1 MGQQDVFGHIDV
13 HLDDSLAALS
23 EFCKIPSISAEKRAQ
38 PEAAAFVRKLLGEV
52 GIEGRESPTKGGR
65 NVVFGEYRAGAGR
78 PTLLFYN
85 HYDVQP
91 VDPLE
96 EWKTNPFNPVIRDGK
111 MFARGSGDTKGNLIA
126 QVAALRAFL
135 AAGAPLPWNLKFSLS
150 GEGEVGSPPITSIL
164 ERNRGLPEAGRAMI
178 GGAGTMIVML
188 SNGAVW
194 GKG

>member
-1 MGQQDVFGHIDV
+1 MALQEVFGHIDA
-13 HLDDSLAALS
+13 HLDDSLATLS

-38 PEAAAFVRKLLGEV
+38 PEAAAFVVKLLGEV
-52 GIEGRESPTKGGR
+52 GIDAREVPTEGGPS
-65 NVVFGEYRAGAGR
+65 VVFGEYRADASR

-111 MFARGSGDTKGNLIA
+111 MFARGSGDTKGNLVA

-135 AAGAPLPWNLKFSLS
+135 AAGDPVPGNVKFVV
-150 GEGEVGSPPITSIL
+150 EGEEEGGSPHFRSLDRKSTRLNSSHDQISY
-164 ERNRGLPEAGRAMI
+164 
-178 GGAGTMIVML
+178 
-188 SNGAVW
+188 AVFC
-194 GKG
+194 

>member
-1 MGQQDVFGHIDV
+1 MALQEVFGHIDA
-13 HLDDSLAALS
+13 HLDDSLATLS

-52 GIEGRESPTKGGR
+52 GIEGREYPTEGGP
-65 NVVFGEYRAGAGR
+65 NVVFGEYRAGGDR

-111 MFARGSGDTKGNLIA
+111 MFARGSGDTKGNLVA

-135 AAGAPLPWNLKFSLS
+135 AAGGPVPCNVKFVVEGG
-150 GEGEVGSPPITSIL
+150 GEGGSPPFRSFG
-164 ERNRGLPEAGRAMI
+164 EANRASLQAD
-178 GGAGTMIVML
+178 
-188 SNGAVW
+188 
-194 GKG
+194 